1 MKTER
6 LIKMANDIG
15 NFFDSESDKN
25 IAANGIKDHIK
36 RSWEPRMRK
45 SLLEYAQADGSELS
59 VLVRDAVSR
68 LQAETVQV

>member
-1 MKTER
+1 MKIER

-45 SLLEYAQADGSELS
+45 LLLEYAQADGSELS

-68 LQAETVQV
+68 LQAETVQS